1 MSCASHKPQIGW
13 TVLKEVIT
21 FSVAS
26 GRGFAVEH
34 QDLFGKDASPV
45 NGPTLTRWPPRFP
58 LRRRESIGRG
68 VQVVSTGDEETAP
81 GRPGSTSRREHFS
94 QPPLSPIIS
103 TLGPPADPFKHAS
116 PRLSAT
122 PTEPI
127 FSFLFLSER
136 SSVSGRA
143 GLTARSSGPSS
154 RGSRGRRARR
164 ERTTSGR
171 CSGTRA
177 GDRGGE
183 GAEHGGRSKGGRVV
197 ERCGVYIM
205 RRRVSRACDERLK
218 GGRRKGPLVGSAI
231 DSEGEILASLPS
243 FCFPKASTR
252 PDANE
257 RKKSLNLPKLG
268 KCGES
273 DANV

>member
-81 GRPGSTSRREHFS
+81 GRPGSHVATRALFAA
-94 QPPLSPIIS
+94 PPVAHHLNARGLRP
-103 TLGPPADPFKHAS
+103 TLKHAS
-116 PRLSAT
+116 PRLSAN
-122 PTEPI
+122 PTEP
-127 FSFLFLSER
+127 SFLLLFLSER

-143 GLTARSSGPSS
+143 DSRLEAAAHRAAAEAVESERRPAAAAAPVPVTVVKARNM
-154 RGSRGRRARR
+154 
-164 ERTTSGR
+164 
-171 CSGTRA
+171 A
-177 GDRGGE
+177 GDRGG
-183 GAEHGGRSKGGRVV
+183 
-197 ERCGVYIM
+197 
-205 RRRVSRACDERLK
+205 
-218 GGRRKGPLVGSAI
+218 
-231 DSEGEILASLPS
+231 
-243 FCFPKASTR
+243 
-252 PDANE
+252 
-257 RKKSLNLPKLG
+257 
-268 KCGES
+268 
-273 DANV
+273 